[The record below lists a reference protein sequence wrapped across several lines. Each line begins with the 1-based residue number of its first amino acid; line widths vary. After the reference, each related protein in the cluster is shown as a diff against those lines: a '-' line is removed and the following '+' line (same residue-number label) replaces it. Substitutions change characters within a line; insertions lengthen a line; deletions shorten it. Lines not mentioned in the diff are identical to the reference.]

1 MKVLNQFLIILGI
14 SFVGELCNLLLP
26 FPVPASVYG
35 LLILFVCL
43 CMKWISLEKVETAA
57 EFFLNIM
64 PVLFIASAVSLMTII
79 GDMLSV
85 LVAIL
90 CITVISTI
98 VVMIVTGMVAQQ
110 IIKRKENKEELS
122 NVVK

>member
-1 MKVLNQFLIILGI
+1 MKILSQFLIILGI

-35 LLILFVCL
+35 LIILFICL
-43 CMKWISLEKVETAA
+43 CLKWVKLEKVETAA

-79 GDMLSV
+79 GNMLEV
-85 LVAIL
+85 LFAIIL
-90 CITVISTI
+90 ITVVSTI
-98 VVMIVTGMVAQQ
+98 VVMGVTGVVAQN
-110 IIKRKENKEELS
+110 IIKKTEKKDKEN
-122 NVVK
+122 